1 MATAYDLMRSPL
13 PEQARVRVLVVD
25 DHAIVRLGVR
35 SLLERAGLSV
45 VAQAATGAEAISAA
59 LLHHPDVVVLDL
71 GLPDRDGVSVCR
83 ELRARFP
90 DTVVVIFSA
99 LREDALVK
107 RALEAGASAY
117 LLKDA
122 EDFDLVGA
130 VRRAL
135 AGESVIDPRAAAAL
149 LRRLGTVDERPVIT
163 EQERNVL
170 RLAAEGASNRE
181 IGAGLYLSP
190 HTVKEYLRNAMR
202 KLDVDSRI
210 EAVLAAN
217 RLGLL
222 D

>member
-1 MATAYDLMRSPL
+1 MATAYELMRSPV

-59 LLHHPDVVVLDL
+59 VLHHPDVVVLDL

-83 ELRARFP
+83 ELRTRFP
-90 DTVVVIFSA
+90 DIVVVVFSV
-99 LREDALVK
+99 LREDALVR
-107 RALEAGASAY
+107 RAVEAGASAY

-135 AGESVIDPRAAAAL
+135 AGESVLDPRAAAAL
-149 LRRLGTVDERPVIT
+149 LRKLGTADERPVIT

-181 IGAGLYLSP
+181 IGARLYLSP

-202 KLDVDSRI
+202 KLDVHSRI

>member
-1 MATAYDLMRSPL
+1 MATAYELMRSPL

-59 LLHHPDVVVLDL
+59 VLHQPDVVVLDL

-149 LRRLGTVDERPVIT
+149 LRRLGTSDDRPAIT

-181 IGAGLYLSP
+181 IGARLYLSP

>member
-1 MATAYDLMRSPL
+1 MATAYELMRSPL

-45 VAQAATGAEAISAA
+45 VAQAATGADAISAA
-59 LLHHPDVVVLDL
+59 VLHQPDVVVLDL

-99 LREDALVK
+99 LREDSLVK

-149 LRRLGTVDERPVIT
+149 LRRLGTSDDRPAIT

-181 IGAGLYLSP
+181 IGARLYLSP

>member
-1 MATAYDLMRSPL
+1 MATAYELMRSPL

-45 VAQAATGAEAISAA
+45 VAQAATGAEAIAA
-59 LLHHPDVVVLDL
+59 AVLHQPDVVVLDL

-90 DTVVVIFSA
+90 DTIIVIFSA

-107 RALEAGASAY
+107 RALEAGANAY

-149 LRRLGTVDERPVIT
+149 LRRLGTTDDRPSISD
-163 EQERNVL
+163 QERNVL

-181 IGAGLYLSP
+181 IGARLYLSP